1 MGVALLFLLAFHPPN
16 FAPPLLF
23 LPNNLLSCQEK
34 PAGIRALLLII
45 AFAENHRCLA
55 LPRGG
60 REMASAEE

>member
-34 PAGIRALLLII
+34 PVGIRALLLII
-45 AFAENHRCLA
+45 AFVENHRCLA

-60 REMASAEE
+60 REMVSVEE